1 MNLIK
6 WGIIGPGNIANN
18 FADGLKESNSG
29 KLVSIASTDDQRRK
43 NFGDKYNIENSLRF
57 SNYQDLINS
66 NDVDAVYISLPHTL
80 HAEWSIKAAGKGKH
94 ILCEKPAAV
103 NFKEGKK
110 IIETVRKAGVFFMEG
125 FMYRCHPQILVLIKL
140 LKEKRIGDVKYIK
153 SSFGFDTGKTI
164 FDSRLFRVDLAGGAI
179 LDVGL
184 YPVSFSRLIAGIS
197 LGKKFVNPIKIT
209 GKATIGE
216 TKVDEVSYATL
227 EFENNIIAEVS
238 TAIRKEMKNNTII
251 EGSLGTIEMDQP
263 WDPGREGDPYHS
275 TLKIVLDDKTDII
288 DCKGSEHLFFFEAD
302 FASKSILQ
310 EKTEVSYPGMSW
322 EDTLGNLKCLDEWRK
337 NIGYSLPQDS

>member
-1 MNLIK
+1 MSLVN
-6 WGIIGPGNIANN
+6 WGIIGPGSIAHN
-18 FADGLKESNSG
+18 FADGLTQSSSG
-29 KLVSIASTDDQRRK
+29 KLIAIASKNDQRRK
-43 NFGDKYNIENSLRF
+43 NFGDKFQIDSSLRF
-57 SNYQDLINS
+57 SSYEDLLNCSDI
-66 NDVDAVYISLPHTL
+66 DAVYIATPHTL

-103 NFKEGKK
+103 NFREGKQ
-110 IIETVRKAGVFFMEG
+110 IIEVVRESGVFYMEG
-125 FMYRCHPQILVLIKL
+125 FMYRCHPQILILIKL
-140 LKEKRIGDVKYIK
+140 LREKIIGDIKYIK
-153 SSFGFDTGKTI
+153 SSFGFDTGKTM

-184 YPVSFSRLIAGIS
+184 YPVSLSRLIAGIS
-197 LGKKFVNPIKIT
+197 LGKKFVNPIKIN
-209 GKATIGE
+209 GKAKIGE

-238 TAIRKEMKNNTII
+238 SAIREEMKNNAII

-263 WDPGREGDPYHS
+263 WDPGSEGDPYHS
-275 TLKIVLDDKTDII
+275 TLKIVVDDKTDII

-302 FASKSILQ
+302 FASKAILQ
-310 EKTEVSYPGMSW
+310 EKTEVSYPGMLW
-322 EDTLGNLKCLDEWRK
+322 EDTLGNLKCLDEWRR